1 MRKWM
6 DRKFIWDTN
15 TQAFSGAK
23 NPCLFPNL
31 INRQTGSIIKGIFKG
46 KAQQEAKDKCEL

>member
-6 DRKFIWDTN
+6 DRKFIWNTN

-23 NPCLFPNL
+23 NPYVFPNI
-31 INRQTGSIIKGIFKG
+31 INKQTGSIIKGIFKG
-46 KAQQEAKDKCEL
+46 EA